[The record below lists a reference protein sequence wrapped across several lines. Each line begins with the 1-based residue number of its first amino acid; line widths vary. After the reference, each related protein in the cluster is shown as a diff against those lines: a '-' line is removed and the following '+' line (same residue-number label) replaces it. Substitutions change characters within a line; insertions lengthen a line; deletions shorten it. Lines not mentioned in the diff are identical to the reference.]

1 MVGFLD
7 KQHLMSSGGLGVMAE
22 DYDAVTLK
30 DGSVILA
37 YFGSSTGPLNFYKY
51 DAGKGTTEFLSSIGS
66 IGAGYADPNLIAN
79 DDGGFSVI
87 MRTETGF
94 LTTDKHVTKIDFTKS
109 AVETGRTDLA
119 SGFVEN
125 IEATDTGAGYFVS
138 YRDRTAGAETEYVGA
153 FYNGND
159 KLLNT
164 VDFDAGRAGPFA
176 RAEPSATL
184 LGNGNVAVAWNLS
197 DSDGTFV
204 RVFKANGS
212 PVSKAVKISGDDAS
226 GLLSKQPAMA
236 TNPNGGF
243 VVLTNQTTDP
253 LALTIQRFTNSGKE
267 IGKPITIDG
276 TVDTT
281 FPSVQEPKIAFTKG
295 GLMVVAW
302 TSNGLSNDNY
312 DDDVFI
318 SVVSPSGKLIAGPL
332 LANEIAS
339 DSQESVGF
347 VTLKNGKLLMTFADD
362 FNIWLSHQSS
372 IQARIISDPDSVWE
386 GNGRGNGKA
395 GGNGDDV
402 MLGLGGKDKLSG
414 GKGADYLKGGNGNDT
429 LKGGDGADVL
439 EGGDGKDKIDG
450 GKGAD
455 RIFGNDG
462 NDILKGAAGADYMD
476 GGDGKD
482 KMIGGG
488 DDDEMSGGAGNDKMF
503 GGTGNDTMSAT
514 SGKNLMKGGA
524 GDDELTGGES
534 VDRLRGEDGNDVLDG
549 GAGRD
554 KLYGGDGW
562 DVLRGGDGNDML
574 RGEDGN
580 DSLNGGSG
588 NDKEYGGA
596 GDDTLYESDGNDMM
610 WGNEGADTFRFLS
623 QEFGKDRIKD
633 FEAGVDTLDL
643 SVLANA
649 LEFAG
654 LDEIKVNETDAGV
667 RYVVDADNW
676 VLVEGVTLAQ
686 IEGDV
691 IL

>member
-7 KQHLMSSGGLGVMAE
+7 KQHLMSSNGLGVMAG
-22 DYDAVTLK
+22 DYDTVTLK

-37 YFGSSTGPLNFYKY
+37 YFGSSSGPVNLFKY
-51 DAGKGTTEFLSSIGS
+51 NTGKGTTEFLSSLGS
-66 IGAGYADPNLIAN
+66 IGAGYSDPNLIAN
-79 DDGGFSVI
+79 GDGGFSVI
-87 MRTETGF
+87 MRTQTGY
-94 LTTDKHVTKIDFTKS
+94 LTTDKHVTKIDFTKNG
-109 AVETGRTDLA
+109 VETDRTDLA

-153 FYNGND
+153 FYSEND
-159 KLLNT
+159 KLLDT
-164 VDFDAGRAGPFA
+164 VDFDAGRIGPFA

-204 RVFKANGS
+204 RVFKANGKA
-212 PVSKAVKISGDDAS
+212 VSKAVKISGDDAS
-226 GLLSKQPAMA
+226 GLLSNQPAIA
-236 TNPNGGF
+236 ADPNGGF

-253 LALTIQRFTNSGKE
+253 MALTIQRFTNSGKE
-267 IGKPITIDG
+267 RGKPITIDG

-281 FPSVQEPKIAFTKG
+281 YPSVQQPKIAFTKG

-302 TSNGLSNDNY
+302 TSNGLSGDNY

-318 SVVSPSGKLIAGPL
+318 SVVSPSGTVIAGPL

-339 DSQESVGF
+339 DAQEDVGF
-347 VTLKNGKLLMTFADD
+347 VTLKNGQLLMTFNDD
-362 FNIWLSHQSS
+362 FNIQFSHQSS
-372 IQARIISDPDSVWE
+372 IQARIITDPDSVWE
-386 GNGRGNGKA
+386 GNGRGNGKT
-395 GGNGDDV
+395 GGKGDDV
-402 MLGLGGKDKLSG
+402 MLGLGGEDKLSG
-414 GKGADYLKGGNGNDT
+414 GKGADYIKGGNGNDV

-450 GKGAD
+450 GKGVD
-455 RIFGNDG
+455 QIFGNGG
-462 NDILKGAAGADYMD
+462 NDILKGGAGADYID

-482 KMIGGG
+482 RMIGGG
-488 DDDEMSGGAGNDKMF
+488 DDDEMMGGSGNDKMF
-503 GGTGNDTMSAT
+503 GGTGNDTMSAS

-534 VDRLRGEDGNDVLDG
+534 VDRLHGEDGNDVLDG

-554 KLYGGDGW
+554 KLYGGDDW
-562 DVLRGGDGNDML
+562 DILRGGDGNDML
-574 RGEDGN
+574 RGDNGN
-580 DSLNGGSG
+580 DNLNGGSG
-588 NDKEYGGA
+588 NDKEYGGN

-610 WGNEGADTFRFLS
+610 WGGAGADTFRFLS

-633 FEAGVDTLDL
+633 FEAGTDTLDL

-649 LEFAG
+649 LEFTG
-654 LDEIKVNETDAGV
+654 LDPVEVTELDTGV
-667 RYVVDADNW
+667 RYKVDADNW